1 MLIRIPPGW
10 QIAENR
16 ATGEDAVRR
25 RAGERGGIG
34 RRGLI
39 GGGLSLAIAARAE
52 ARDYPPD
59 RAVTP
64 KSAVTAYNNFYEF
77 GEDKD
82 IAAAAQALKT
92 TPWTLSVDGLVDHP
106 FTLDPDQIAKTMPIE
121 QRTLRHRCVEAWAM
135 TVPWTGFPLAALV
148 AKAQPKPEARFLRF
162 TSAAQDTMPGITD
175 PVYPWP
181 YREGV
186 SLAEATNELAF
197 LATGMYGGP
206 LARQDGAPIRLLLP
220 WKYGFKSAKSLTRI
234 TFTDRQPETFW
245 QSLGPNEYGFW
256 ANVNP
261 DVAHPRWTQSSERLL
276 GSGERVPTRLF
287 NGYGEWVAGLYKGGA
302 FAQMSPQ
309 VLFR

>member
-1 MLIRIPPGW
+1 MLIRTPAGW
-10 QIAENR
+10 EIAESR
-16 ATGEDAVRR
+16 ATPEDAVRR
-25 RAGERGGIG
+25 RRGIG

-39 GGGLSLAIAARAE
+39 GGGISLALAARAE
-52 ARDYPPD
+52 ARDYPPG
-59 RAVTP
+59 RGVTP
-64 KSAVTAYNNFYEF
+64 KSSVTSYNNFYEF

-82 IAAAAQALKT
+82 IAEVAQALKT
-92 TPWTLSVDGLVDHP
+92 TPWTLSIDGLVDHP
-106 FTLDPDQIAKTMPIE
+106 LTLDPDQLAKMMPVE

-148 AKAQPKPEARFLRF
+148 AKVSPKPAARYLRF
-162 TSAAQDTMPGITD
+162 TSAEQDSMPGISS
-175 PVYPWP
+175 PLYPWP
-181 YREGV
+181 YREGIT
-186 SLAEATNELAF
+186 LAEATNDLAF

-206 LARQDGAPIRLLLP
+206 LMKQDGAPIRLLLP

-234 TFTDRQPETFW
+234 TFTDQQPETFW

-256 ANVNP
+256 ANVDP
-261 DVAHPRWTQSSERLL
+261 DVPHPRWTQSSERLL
-276 GSGERVPTRLF
+276 GSGERVPTQIF